1 MSRMNNMY
9 LPKEAL
15 DILGLKK
22 RIRRQFF
29 EANGVITAK
38 EYRKRYMNEVIFEKE
53 THRKDSRKQTKPE
66 RKIEEQLVALGVPFV
81 REFSILMFDYD
92 FYLPEE
98 NILIEVDGDFW
109 HPGDIENATY
119 NFQKKNYINDIK
131 KNCIAKAKGIDIIRI
146 RESFINELEYEELR
160 NYLEDQIALILE
172 ERKDNGETP

>member
-1 MSRMNNMY
+1 MRAANNMY
-9 LPKEAL
+9 LSKEVL

-22 RIRRQFF
+22 RIKRQFF

-53 THRKDSRKQTKPE
+53 SHRKDARKQTKPE
-66 RKIEEQLVALGVPFV
+66 RKVEEQLVALNIPYI
-81 REFSILMFDYD
+81 REYSILMFDYD

-119 NFQKKNYINDIK
+119 NFQKKNYIKYYRRIK
-131 KNCIAKAKGIDIIRI
+131 YD
-146 RESFINELEYEELR
+146 S
-160 NYLEDQIALILE
+160 
-172 ERKDNGETP
+172 